1 MPTRDAARAHWASTS
16 AREQIRRRN
25 FPNLTLHTH
34 QGRRVRLY
42 EDLIRGKIVVMNF
55 FYATCQGICVPLTS
69 NLARVQH
76 LLGER
81 MGRDIFFCSFTLKP
95 ELDSVPVLGRYA
107 QRFQAGPGWS
117 FLTGAPQDLEL
128 CRRRLGFT
136 DPDPTRDADKLN
148 HTGMVRFGNEP
159 LTLWSACPGLG
170 SAESL
175 AHSIL
180 SVDWYGRRSGTP
192 LPEPTCPPQPG

>member
-1 MPTRDAARAHWASTS
+1 MATREHWASPS
-16 AREQIRRRN
+16 PREQIRRRN
-25 FPNLTLHTH
+25 FPDLHLRTH
-34 QGRRVRLY
+34 LGQRVRLY
-42 EDLIRGKIVVMNF
+42 EDLIRDKIVVMNF

-117 FLTGAPQDLEL
+117 FLTGTPQDLEL

-136 DPDPTRDADKLN
+136 DPDPT
-148 HTGMVRFGNEP
+148 
-159 LTLWSACPGLG
+159 
-170 SAESL
+170 
-175 AHSIL
+175 
-180 SVDWYGRRSGTP
+180 
-192 LPEPTCPPQPG
+192 